1 MNMCRLESSGR
12 GERELTKCVCTT
24 LAYRLFMPYFRIFVP
39 SSQSSRYTLSRHSLA
54 MSREL
59 DSSARSKLAKAK
71 GHWGFKALSK
81 HANCSCVQH
90 KAHGICSAIEAIA

>member
-1 MNMCRLESSGR
+1 MCKLESSFRAGL
-12 GERELTKCVCTT
+12 GLTKCVCTT
-24 LAYRLFMPYFRIFVP
+24 LAYRSFMPYFRIFVP

-71 GHWGFKALSK
+71 GQGGFKAFSK
-81 HANCSCVQH
+81 HANCTCVQH
-90 KAHGICSAIEAIA
+90 KACGICSAIETIA